1 MKEVLDFLNE
11 LAENN
16 NRNWFQNNK
25 NRYLKVQN
33 KINDFAL
40 QLIQGISEFDDS
52 IKNIGV
58 KDATYRIYRDIRFSH
73 DKRPYK
79 THIGIFVC
87 PRGKKS
93 GLSGYYFHV
102 ESDYSDFLSRS
113 GLFVGL
119 YNPESWMM
127 QSIRE
132 DIVSDGE
139 TFHNSV
145 LAAANFTLDTSQKYV
160 KIPKGFSEN
169 DKYADYIRLKSLS
182 LWEPADKDILFSD
195 SLLDWVLKEFKTTYS
210 FNTFI
215 NRAILFAMENGEY

>member
-79 THIGIFVC
+79 THIGI
-87 PRGKKS
+87 
-93 GLSGYYFHV
+93 
-102 ESDYSDFLSRS
+102 
-113 GLFVGL
+113 L
-119 YNPESWMM
+119 Y
-127 QSIRE
+127 
-132 DIVSDGE
+132 
-139 TFHNSV
+139 V
-145 LAAANFTLDTSQKYV
+145 LAV
-160 KIPKGFSEN
+160 KIPVCLVTIFMWN
-169 DKYADYIRLKSLS
+169 RI
-182 LWEPADKDILFSD
+182 ILI
-195 SLLDWVLKEFKTTYS
+195 FKP
-210 FNTFI
+210 
-215 NRAILFAMENGEY
+215 